1 TTLSNS
7 TTLTCA
13 PSIRRR
19 HSQPELSGNAGM
31 DQGLAVAVAVLVA
44 LIVAVNASSG
54 GDARETSKTT
64 TTTTSYQEVPLS
76 GLQTYETPDQLYA
89 DFSRR
94 YICTDYFRDRGGW
107 NSASSGECNFLLGD
121 NTTRQLIFLLFSSET
136 NKQSQIALYR
146 SLGPR
151 TGGYGFVEGGNWL
164 VNCGDE
170 YVCEYVAGVLG
181 GRTEARSY

>member
-1 TTLSNS
+1 MDDAQAQSEEAT
-7 TTLTCA
+7 
-13 PSIRRR
+13 P
-19 HSQPELSGNAGM
+19 PEASGKRKWLLPV
-31 DQGLAVAVAVLVA
+31 GLAVAVAMVVA
-44 LIVAVNASSG
+44 LIIVKENSGDEDAQEAS
-54 GDARETSKTT
+54 TT
-64 TTTTSYQEVPLS
+64 TTTTSYQDVPLS
-76 GLQTYETPDQLYA
+76 GLQTYETPEQLYA
-89 DFSRR
+89 DFNRR
-94 YICTDYFRDRGGW
+94 YICTDFTRGSGSW
-107 NSASSGECNFLLGD
+107 NAASSGECNLSMQD